1 MIRTK
6 NLWMVLGLVV
16 SLSFAVSATAVAP
29 WIETHAAGDTMV
41 WFFNNTTGE
50 TANILHLEFEQ
61 EVTITNY
68 IALGGDMVLLGPL
81 TGTTFDFGRIPPAV
95 GSLVKYGTFQVDLP
109 LGAVPALAQLLKM
122 DEVGNTIPIGSP
134 FFTSIAVL
142 GRLFGIGI
150 VAVREAN
157 PDALLAAF
165 EQFFMDNAAY
175 LAGLS
180 ESLGMSL
187 ADSLM
192 PIIMAS
198 PPEGIENFFNTIM
211 GMLGVTDLSDVVAGA
226 VDFGALFALL
236 GM

>member
-6 NLWMVLGLVV
+6 NLWLVLGLVV
-16 SLSFAVSATAVAP
+16 SLSLVATATAVAP
-29 WIETHAAGDTMV
+29 WIDMHAAGDTAV

-68 IALGGDMVLLGPL
+68 IAIGGGMVCMGPL
-81 TGTTFDFGRIPPAV
+81 TGTTFDFAGE
-95 GSLVKYGTFQVDLP
+95 LVKYGTLQVDLP
-109 LGAVPALAQLLKM
+109 LGAVPALAQFLQM
-122 DEVGNTIPIGSP
+122 DELGNTIPIGSP
-134 FFTSIAVL
+134 FFTSLTVL

-150 VAVREAN
+150 VALRESN
-157 PDALLAAF
+157 PVALGAAF
-165 EQFFMDNAAY
+165 EQFFTDNAAY

-198 PPEGIENFFNTIM
+198 PAEGIENFFNTIM
-211 GMLGVTDLSDVVAGA
+211 GMLGVTSLADA
-226 VDFGALFALL
+226 VTGSVDWSALFVAL